1 MIPISDLNPTRR
13 FALVCAGLIGINLLV
28 FLCDIL
34 NPVTA
39 QFYMARHG
47 ALVAAQETVGSLSYH
62 FSLIPAYVTGRINAG
77 SPPPVFPYPAFDP
90 RVTIFTSMFLHANWL
105 HILGN
110 MLYLWIF
117 GNNIEDVLGRW
128 RFLLFYFVCGVCAAG
143 LQIVIDPGSPVP
155 TVGASGAIAGVMGAY
170 VVLYPSVRVRTFIP
184 IFGIFGFLTEIRA
197 LFVIGFWF
205 LLQLANSQLLG
216 GGEMMR
222 PGGGVA
228 YAAHVGGFL
237 AGALGIV
244 LLGGKGLTPEVAADE
259 RDSRPT
265 YPENDRQDRR

>member
-13 FALVCAGLIGINLLV
+13 FAVVCAGFIGINLIV
-28 FLCDIL
+28 FLWDFL
-34 NPVTA
+34 HPVTA
-39 QFYMARHG
+39 QFYVIQHG
-47 ALVAAQETVGSLSYH
+47 ALVPAQETIGWLSSR
-62 FSLIPAYVTGRINAG
+62 FSLVPAYVTGRVNLG
-77 SPPPVFPYPAFDP
+77 GPPLVLPAPPCDP
-90 RVTIFTSMFLHANWL
+90 RLTIFTSMFLHANWL

-128 RFLLFYFVCGVCAAG
+128 RFLLFYLVCGVCAAG
-143 LQIVIDPGSPVP
+143 LQIIIDPGSVVP

-170 VVLYPSVRVRTFIP
+170 VVLYPAIRVRTFIP

-197 LFVIGFWF
+197 IFVIGFWF
-205 LLQLANSQLLG
+205 LLQLVNSQLLG
-216 GGEMMR
+216 GGEIMQ

-237 AGALGIV
+237 TGALGIL
-244 LLGGKGLTPEVAADE
+244 LLGGKRLA
-259 RDSRPT
+259 
-265 YPENDRQDRR
+265 PENEESEE